1 MWYPGVS
8 PKIFF
13 KEIKFL
19 LIPFAE
25 QYKFTTCFP
34 GGASG
39 EEPAYQCRRLKRH
52 RLDSWI
58 GRFPEGE

>member
-1 MWYPGVS
+1 MWYPGVN
-8 PKIFF
+8 PEIFF

-19 LIPFAE
+19 LIPLTE

-39 EEPAYQCRRLKRH
+39 KEPDRF
-52 RLDSWI
+52 DSWI
-58 GRFPEGE
+58 GRSPGGE